1 MNRRRNMS
9 FIETIPEEEATGG
22 LRELYDSRLE
32 KRGYVPNYLKALS
45 LRPGVYQAWCDLE
58 MSIRRNMRLRRY
70 ELVTI
75 TAAARL
81 ECTY

>member
-1 MNRRRNMS
+1 MS
-9 FIETIPEEEATGG
+9 FIQTIPEEEATGQ
-22 LRELYDSRLE
+22 LRELYESRLE

-45 LRPGVYQAWCDLE
+45 LRPAVCQAWCELE
-58 MSIRRNMRLRRY
+58 MSIRRSVRLRRY

-75 TAAARL
+75 VAAARL

>member
-1 MNRRRNMS
+1 VA
-9 FIETIPEEEATGG
+9 FIQTIPEEEASGQ
-22 LRELYDSRLE
+22 LRELYQSRIE

-58 MSIRRNMRLRRY
+58 MSIRKNMRLRRY

-75 TAAARL
+75 FAAASL
-81 ECTY
+81 GCSY

>member
-1 MNRRRNMS
+1 MA
-9 FIETIPEEEATGG
+9 FIQTIPEEEATGQ
-22 LRELYDSRLE
+22 LRELYDSRLK
-32 KRGYVPNYLKALS
+32 KRGYVPNYLEALS

-58 MSIRRNMRLRRY
+58 LSIRRSMRLRRY

-75 TAAARL
+75 VAAASL